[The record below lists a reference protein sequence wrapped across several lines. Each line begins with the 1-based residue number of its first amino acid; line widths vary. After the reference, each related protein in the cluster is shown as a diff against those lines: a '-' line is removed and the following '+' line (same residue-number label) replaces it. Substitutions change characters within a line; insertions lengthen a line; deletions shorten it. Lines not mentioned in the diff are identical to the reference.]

1 MLYSILAFLLD
12 VAAGIVGGAC
22 LLRLYMQFRRVP
34 FGNPLGR
41 LVFALTD
48 WLVPP
53 LRRWVPSVGSLD
65 LASLLA
71 AYLVKLLQFAL
82 LWWVA
87 GRMAGLWML
96 PMLAVFGLGQLVL
109 TVASGLIIVQA
120 ILSWVQDRGPVG
132 SVMDR
137 LTEPLLG
144 PIRRRLPQPG
154 GIDLSPIVALVLLQ
168 VAAWALGVLQ
178 HTAFAR

>member
-1 MLYSILAFLLD
+1 MLYSILAFMLD

-22 LLRLYMQFRRVP
+22 LLRLYMQQRRVP

-41 LVFALTD
+41 LVFVLTD

-53 LRRWVPSVGSLD
+53 IRRWIPAAGPLD

-71 AYLVKLLQFAL
+71 AYAVKLVQFTV
-82 LWWVA
+82 LWLMA
-87 GRMAGLWML
+87 GRLAGVGLV
-96 PMLAVFGLGQLVL
+96 PALALFGLGQLVL

-120 ILSWVQDRGPVG
+120 ILSWVQDRGPMGPVLH
-132 SVMDR
+132 R

-144 PIRRRLPQPG
+144 PIQRRLPQPA
-154 GIDLSPIVALVLLQ
+154 GIDLSPMVALLGLQ
-168 VAAWALGVLQ
+168 AAAWGLASLQ
-178 HTAFAR
+178 HVMLR